1 MDCLGFPLEWPH
13 DDLLLMIIS
22 LPLLISRAL
31 THKIISTVKLSELK
45 LPYFINYSGI
55 VGIRT

>member
-1 MDCLGFPLEWPH
+1 MDFFQNGH
-13 DDLLLMIIS
+13 IDDLLLMIIS
-22 LPLLISRAL
+22 LPLLRAL

>member
-1 MDCLGFPLEWPH
+1 MDFFQNGH
-13 DDLLLMIIS
+13 IDDLLLMIIS
-22 LPLLISRAL
+22 LPLLIPRAL